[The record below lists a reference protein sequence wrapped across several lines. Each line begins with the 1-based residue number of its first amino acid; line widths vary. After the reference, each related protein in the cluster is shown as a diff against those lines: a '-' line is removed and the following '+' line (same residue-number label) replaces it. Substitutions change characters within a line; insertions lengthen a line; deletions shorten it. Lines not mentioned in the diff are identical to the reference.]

1 MGGKRREAEDF
12 FGVSYKDFKLQRD
25 RRYGTANPDLMEV
38 PLWATMIKHGHPSYF
53 LQMAYQESNPAEERP
68 IWTFDRRGMTCTEL
82 PDRRAIYIG
91 GEHEDSYDPNFCIFN
106 GVIVRSPN
114 GEYQIYGYPKH
125 DFPPTDFHT
134 ATLVEGYPAGNYGN
148 GIVIIGGLGY
158 EEDRIPGITN
168 VHVLQFDSHTS
179 YNYLITRTDTKGD
192 NPGWIWGHQ
201 AVLTAD
207 GESVIVFAGKA
218 IDANG
223 GTVPMDDVYRLD
235 LSSLAWERVGDLP
248 VKELLKPK
256 VDDSQELDMFVMKN
270 LFGHQGTEESLS
282 EDQKRRIMLKHEIAR
297 GESFYTPEMLAELKA
312 MLDALKE

>member
-1 MGGKRREAEDF
+1 M
-12 FGVSYKDFKLQRD
+12 
-25 RRYGTANPDLMEV
+25 
-38 PLWATMIKHGHPSYF
+38 
-53 LQMAYQESNPAEERP
+53 
-68 IWTFDRRGMTCTEL
+68 
-82 PDRRAIYIG
+82 
-91 GEHEDSYDPNFCIFN
+91 
-106 GVIVRSPN
+106 
-114 GEYQIYGYPKH
+114 
-125 DFPPTDFHT
+125 
-134 ATLVEGYPAGNYGN
+134 
-148 GIVIIGGLGY
+148 
-158 EEDRIPGITN
+158 
-168 VHVLQFDSHTS
+168 
-179 YNYLITRTDTKGD
+179 
-192 NPGWIWGHQ
+192 
-201 AVLTAD
+201 LTAD

-218 IDANG
+218 LDANG